1 MLTLDYTNCLA
12 DRVGSHGLDPDLMAL
27 GGDAAHA
34 ISANTARLANTRGK
48 GWERWRDLPF
58 DPMRGEHVRAIK
70 AIVDQRKG
78 KFDNL
83 VVLGIGGSALGNIAL
98 QAALNSPLYNLLPSS
113 GGTGV
118 PPVQSLAGGTGVPP
132 VSASA
137 GGTGVPP
144 VHSAPG
150 GTGVPPVHSRPGPRL
165 FVIDN
170 VDPAYFSSILDFC
183 NAQPGGLKSTLFNVI
198 SKSGETAETAAQFMI
213 IRDKLKHALGAAYAD
228 NIVAITD
235 PKKGTM
241 RTICDAEKYATLPVP
256 DGVGGR
262 FSVLSPVGLFSAAMC
277 GIDIEALLNGA
288 ADMDRRCS
296 STDIRDNPA
305 AVLAYLLVELG
316 TTKGKPNHVLM
327 PYANQLYL
335 LADWYRQLWAES
347 LGKQF
352 DKNRDEVFAGFTP
365 IKALGATDQHSQIQL
380 YREGPNDKVIGFVE
394 VESFSSPSSSS
405 GGTGVPPVRS
415 PSGGTGVPP
424 VQSSRTQPF
433 DVQIPAGL
441 GVDATKYLEGRSL
454 ATLLTAEKR
463 ATEYACVESQRPNF
477 TLRFPRVDAYH
488 VGQFIQL
495 WQVATAYAGLMLN
508 IDAYDQPAVE
518 LGKQATFGL
527 MGRKGFEEHRRA
539 VESMFAK
546 GRRTV

>member
-12 DRVGSHGLDPDLMAL
+12 DRVGSHGLDPDRLAL
-27 GGDAAHA
+27 GGDAAQA
-34 ISANTARLANTRGK
+34 ITANTARLANSRGK

-58 DPMRGEHVRAIK
+58 DPLRAEHLRAIK
-70 AIVDQRKG
+70 TIVDQRKG
-78 KFDNL
+78 RFDNL

-98 QAALNSPLYNLLPSS
+98 QSALNSPTYNLLPSTDAR
-113 GGTGV
+113 GAGV
-118 PPVQSLAGGTGVPP
+118 PPAS
-132 VSASA
+132 SAS
-137 GGTGVPP
+137 
-144 VHSAPG
+144 SF
-150 GTGVPPVHSRPGPRL
+150 RPGPRL

-170 VDPAYFSSILDFC
+170 VDPNYFSSILDFC
-183 NAQPGGLKSTLFNVI
+183 QSQPGTSGGGLKSTLFNVI

-213 IRDKLKHALGAAYAD
+213 IRDKLKHALGPAYAD

-235 PKKGTM
+235 PAKGTM
-241 RTICDAEKYATLPVP
+241 RKICDAEKYATLPVP

-277 GIDIEALLNGA
+277 GIDIESLLNGA

-316 TTKGKPNHVLM
+316 TSTGKPNHVLM

-347 LGKQF
+347 LGKQY

-394 VESFSSPSSSS
+394 VESFSSPTPSR
-405 GGTGVPPVRS
+405 GAGVPPAS
-415 PSGGTGVPP
+415 PASL
-424 VQSSRTQPF
+424 SSF
-433 DVQIPAGL
+433 DVPIPAGL

-463 ATEYACVESQRPNF
+463 ATEYACVESQRPNY

-527 MGRKGFEEHRRA
+527 MGRKGYEDHRKA